1 MPPEQMSART
11 AAAALRAQHTL
22 PADTI
27 DVAALTTLLE
37 QTGRRLTVIT
47 PDGQRQVTAGWTDE
61 TRPVIDQETIVA
73 PVATRSF
80 AIAFAAALGL
90 CWPEASAPPY
100 PGKTAALADVVDAA
114 ETAGM
119 SHAWAKGALTNLLA
133 GAGLIGID
141 DGQLRLG
148 PAVAALTPA
157 QVSAFRRIHDRL
169 PTATTDDGGSEGQQS
184 DEEGEQ

>member
-1 MPPEQMSART
+1 MPSEQMSART

-22 PADTI
+22 PADTV

-37 QTGRRLTVIT
+37 QGGRRLTVIT
-47 PDGQRQVTAGWTDE
+47 PDGQRHVTAGWTDE

-100 PGKTAALADVVDAA
+100 PGKTVALTDVVDAA
-114 ETAGM
+114 EQAGM
-119 SHAWAKGALTNLLA
+119 SHAWAKGSLTNLLA
-133 GAGLIGID
+133 GAGLVDID

-169 PTATTDDGGSEGQQS
+169 PTTTVTDDSDDDQS
-184 DEEGEQ
+184 DGEVEQ

>member
-1 MPPEQMSART
+1 MPLEQLSART
-11 AAAALRAQHTL
+11 TAAALRAQHTL
-22 PADTI
+22 PAETV

-37 QTGRRLTVIT
+37 QAGRRLTVIT
-47 PDGQRQVTAGWTDE
+47 PDGQRQVTAGWSDE

-100 PGKTAALADVVDAA
+100 PGTTVALADVVDAA
-114 ETAGM
+114 ENAGM

-133 GAGLIGID
+133 GAGLVDID

-169 PTATTDDGGSEGQQS
+169 PTATDDDDS
-184 DEEGEQ
+184 DEQDDDAEVEQ

>member
-1 MPPEQMSART
+1 MPSEQLSART

-22 PADTI
+22 PADAV
-27 DVAALTTLLE
+27 DVAALTTLL
-37 QTGRRLTVIT
+37 QQAGRRLTVVT
-47 PDGQRQVTAGWTDE
+47 PDGQRHVAAGWTDE

-90 CWPEASAPPY
+90 CWSEASAPPY
-100 PGKTAALADVVDAA
+100 PGKTVALADVVDAA
-114 ETAGM
+114 EKAGM
-119 SHAWAKGALTNLLA
+119 SYAWAKGALTNLLD
-133 GAGLIGID
+133 GAGLVDID
-141 DGQLRLG
+141 EGQLRLG

-169 PTATTDDGGSEGQQS
+169 PAADDDGSGEQDNEG
-184 DEEGEQ
+184 EGEQ